1 MFNLYD
7 CCITWNAFYEANLFT
22 SFNRNKY
29 SQEFQFHCA
38 FSSHYFYLNW
48 LWTCPEQCKHMPP
61 AQRLLCCLP
70 TDDFGICLCY
80 ILIRYKSAEGHWCP
94 WKAWAPSTFS
104 QPLSLLLWFPG
115 CCINTQVTGRLENVM
130 SVATPVDEKE
140 RAFPWTVFLGTPT
153 NQLQRMNCTDFLSQS
168 SGVWCVILYTVRSD
182 GLLQTTFS
190 SARGCMPT
198 AGA

>member
-61 AQRLLCCLP
+61 AQMLLCCLP
-70 TDDFGICLCY
+70 TDGFGICFCY

-115 CCINTQVTGRLENVM
+115 CCINTQVTGRLENVI
-130 SVATPVDEKE
+130 SVATPVDGK
-140 RAFPWTVFLGTPT
+140 RKSISMDCVFRHAHKPATANELHWFSVAVFRG
-153 NQLQRMNCTDFLSQS
+153 LVCDFIH
-168 SGVWCVILYTVRSD
+168 C
-182 GLLQTTFS
+182 
-190 SARGCMPT
+190 
-198 AGA
+198 